1 MHFFGAEGARIY
13 LLGSDAYGRDQ
24 FSRFLVGGQVS
35 LAAGLLGAG
44 LTLLIGLCVGA
55 MAGYYGGWGDN
66 IPFRL
71 PPLLFSLA
79 AFSFPFVLSAC
90 LPPVDRRLAA
100 LFLFTTAF

>member
-55 MAGYYGGWGDN
+55 MAGYYGGWGGN
-66 IPFRL
+66 L
-71 PPLLFSLA
+71 CHGAPPPSSWLRRVVVPCAPCRVA
-79 AFSFPFVLSAC
+79 APAGA
-90 LPPVDRRLAA
+90 PPD
-100 LFLFTTAF
+100 